1 MNRIVV
7 CALGVI
13 MLIVCA
19 CLYTKVIALQND
31 LTIYQNNNK
40 AYYTEISNLKNEC
53 YMYKFTIDQ
62 LNYFNDSIVEKLKDA
77 KEELK
82 IKNKDIKQ
90 LQYLNSKT
98 SKKDTIVLTD
108 TVFKNNVNLDTIFGD
123 EWYIVKLG
131 LKYPKTISI
140 EPTFKNETI
149 VLVSSKK
156 ETVDPPK
163 KWWIQRLFQK
173 KHTIVKI
180 DVIENNPYTEIKEQK
195 FIEIIK

>member
-1 MNRIVV
+1 MNKIVV

-13 MLIVCA
+13 LLITCA

-53 YMYKFTIDQ
+53 YMYQFTIDQ

-82 IKNKDIKQ
+82 IKNKDIRQ

-156 ETVDPPK
+156 ETVNPPK